1 MPEPVF
7 HAQEESPAGGQS
19 ERRSLRNLPRNVWA
33 VTITSFFNDISSE
46 MLLNLMP
53 LFLFNVLGVRTSV
66 IGLIEGIAETT
77 ASLVKVVSGW
87 MSDRLRKRKAL
98 AVWGYA
104 LSTLAKPFLYF
115 ASSWGW
121 VLGVRFTD
129 RIGKGLRTAPRDA
142 LVADSIEERQRGL
155 AFGLHRAG
163 DTAGAVLGLVIALV
177 VVLAAQRDAATLS
190 RSTFQVIVLL
200 SLIPAVLAVFV
211 LTLGAKDVAFHRR
224 FDLDQR
230 PEHSPMEADD
240 RLPPGLSGFER
251 PFRHFLVI
259 IVLFTLGNSS
269 DAFLILRAQ
278 TAGLT
283 VGGLLG
289 MLITFNLVY
298 ALISTP
304 AGALSDRVGR
314 HRLLIGGWVFYT
326 LVYLGFSRATEGWQA
341 WALMAAYG
349 IYYGLTEG
357 VAKAFVADLVPAE
370 RRGTA
375 YGIYNAAI
383 GLTALP
389 ASLIAGLLWQGVGSW
404 HGFGP
409 GAPFLFGAL
418 LALVAAGL
426 LILLPVSPQE
436 GTKEGG
442 TRIGGSERDP
452 RRSDALMEVHEPRD
466 IDVL

>member
-1 MPEPVF
+1 VE
-7 HAQEESPAGGQS
+7 GRS

-87 MSDRLRKRKAL
+87 MSDRLQKRKAL

-104 LSTLAKPFLYF
+104 MSTLAKPFLYF
-115 ASSWGW
+115 ASNWGW

-129 RIGKGLRTAPRDA
+129 RMGKGLRTAPRDA
-142 LVADSIEERQRGL
+142 LVADSIDDGQRGL

-163 DTAGAVLGLVIALV
+163 DTAGAVLGLLIALLV
-177 VVLAAQRDAATLS
+177 VHAAQRDATTLS
-190 RSTFQVIVLL
+190 RSTFQVVVLL
-200 SLIPAVLAVFV
+200 SLVPAVLAVFV
-211 LTLGAKDVAFHRR
+211 LILGAKDVAFPRR
-224 FDLDQR
+224 SDVDLQ
-230 PEHSPMEADD
+230 PEHSRMVAQD
-240 RLPPGLSGFER
+240 RSPPGLSGFKR
-251 PFRHFLVI
+251 PFRHFLLIV
-259 IVLFTLGNSS
+259 VLFTLGNSS
-269 DAFLILRAQ
+269 DAFLVLRAQ

-283 VGGLLG
+283 VSGLLG

-298 ALISTP
+298 TLISTP

-314 HRLLIGGWVFYT
+314 HRLLIGGWVFYS
-326 LVYLGFSRATEGWQA
+326 LVYLGFSRAAEGWQA
-341 WALMAAYG
+341 WVLMAAYG

-389 ASLIAGLLWQGVGSW
+389 ASFIAGFLWQGVGAW
-404 HGFGP
+404 RGFGP

-426 LILLPVSPQE
+426 LALLPIPPRE
-436 GTKEGG
+436 
-442 TRIGGSERDP
+442 ERKKGDFHGE
-452 RRSDALMEVHEPRD
+452 RT
-466 IDVL
+466 